1 MKAVVQ
7 DGIGIDIDKLA
18 REVKRKR
25 IREDIGQR
33 EVGNVVGC
41 SASTVG
47 RVEAKKRDLEGRNLV
62 GLARWLGMPT
72 ESFFSY
78 YSYSIVYYENPD
90 FRQFITAV
98 LYADKTLSQKTRE
111 ALIDLMIVAYENFT
125 E

>member
-1 MKAVVQ
+1 MNNIVQ
-7 DGIGIDIDKLA
+7 DGIGIDRIKLG

-25 IREDIGQR
+25 IRLDIGQR
-33 EVGNVVGC
+33 EAAIFVGC
-41 SASTVG
+41 SSSTIS
-47 RVEAKKRDLEGRNLV
+47 RVERVGGELDARNLV
-62 GLARWLGMPT
+62 GLSKWLEVPS

-78 YSYSIVYYENPD
+78 NSDAVVHYENPD
-90 FRQFITAV
+90 FRQFVTAV